1 MIWDKRMLRDV
12 PQLNTASL
20 PDLIFTVLFFF
31 MVVTH
36 MRQTTLRV
44 EFKMP
49 QGTELARLTKKT
61 AVSYIYVGKPQKQV
75 AGAKEEATAEG
86 YCVQIHD
93 RIVSTNE
100 VANLI
105 AAERKRMSDED
116 RPRQMVSLQADCN
129 APMWLITD
137 IKQALRK
144 ANVRRINYSADEK
157 K

>member
-86 YCVQIHD
+86 YCVQIND

-144 ANVRRINYSADEK
+144 ANVRRINY
-157 K
+157 

>member
-86 YCVQIHD
+86 YRVPIHD

-105 AAERKRMSDED
+105 AAERKRLSDED
-116 RPRQMVSLQADCN
+116 RPRQRVSLQADCN

>member
-1 MIWDKRMLRDV
+1 
-12 PQLNTASL
+12 
-20 PDLIFTVLFFF
+20 
-31 MVVTH
+31 
-36 MRQTTLRV
+36 
-44 EFKMP
+44 MP

-86 YCVQIHD
+86 YCVQIND

-105 AAERKRMSDED
+105 AAERKRLSDED